1 MKYLS
6 KILALSIMLSIV
18 LFALSSCGGDK
29 TPQKTNNAVV
39 ADGLIAAI
47 GTVDKDSEKLIAAAE
62 KAVSAL
68 SEEEKGTLENLEI
81 LEKARAAFNE
91 IKAEEAA
98 LKEKQKKIQ
107 AVEDAIKA
115 IGTVDL
121 ESEAFI
127 TAARK
132 AYDDL
137 EQDLKSQ
144 VSNLSILEE
153 AEAAYAKAYEEA
165 NPETYLILDGEE
177 EKREIWYLSHLL
189 NDGNAFKWEEWSK
202 GNKKVEIVGI
212 LSKLGGR
219 MIFEN
224 EGITVDAYISLGE
237 NSKQEYGAFTVE
249 MPKDEIISWE
259 IGDKIRVVGTV
270 YIPKTLLHTTSNS
283 FFVMPESV
291 ENLSR

>member
-6 KILALSIMLSIV
+6 KILALSIMLSMV

-81 LEKARAAFNE
+81 LEKARAAF
-91 IKAEEAA
+91 
-98 LKEKQKKIQ
+98 KEKQKKIQ

-202 GNKKVEIVGI
+202 GNKKVEIVGV

-219 MIFEN
+219 TIFEN

-249 MPKDEIISWE
+249 MPRDEIISWE

-270 YIPKTLLHTTSNS
+270 FIPKTLLHTTSNS